1 MTGDEFCQILLK
13 QLGAKNDAASA
24 KMLGVKQAS
33 LTIMRRNKKLGNLQI
48 ANFIRRVAEAKN
60 KTLLEGSVETIV
72 EYFPID
78 AIRERSLWYPFDG
91 SAHPELETI
100 LKKNVGIYSFYNS
113 EGRLIYLGKAGKNL
127 LGEMIQT
134 FNRPFKAKYVMFA
147 VAHPRDKFK
156 PKPEGKV
163 RQITKQE
170 LILADTV
177 SFFSAYKIHNSL
189 IFPLEAL
196 LIRVC
201 ANNLINT
208 RMEKQLRQ
216 FSSVVAG

>member
-1 MTGDEFCQILLK
+1 MNGDEFCEILQK
-13 QLGAKNDAASA
+13 QLGAKNFSASA
-24 KMLGVKQAS
+24 KMLGVAPAS
-33 LTIMRRNKKLGNLQI
+33 LAIMRKKKKLGNLQI
-48 ANFIRRVAEAKN
+48 ANFIKRVAEAKN

-78 AIRERSLWYPFDG
+78 AIQKQSYWYPFDG
-91 SAHPELETI
+91 IDHPELQTI
-100 LKKNVGIYSFYNS
+100 LKTNIGIYSFYNS

-127 LGEMIQT
+127 FGEMIQT
-134 FNRPFKAKYVMFA
+134 FNRPFKGKYVMFA
-147 VAHPRDKFK
+147 VSHPREKFK
-156 PKPEGKV
+156 PKPDGKV

-170 LILADTV
+170 AILADTA
-177 SFFSAYKIHNSL
+177 SFFSAYKVHNSL
-189 IFPLEAL
+189 ILPLETL

-216 FSSVVAG
+216 VSSVAAG